1 MGLLRKLLYGN
12 DYDALMSQYEILKKD
27 YERYQLVFPYID
39 EACKR
44 NFRERDKTYY
54 EFHELHHT
62 YRDVVMVIM
71 VNNLAEP
78 IIITGQFHVWRGMLN
93 PIGSDALQL
102 FHLLVDAL
110 EKSGYYM
117 KEKAK
122 EDRDWIRKMI
132 QEAG

>member
-62 YRDVVMVIM
+62 Y
-71 VNNLAEP
+71 
-78 IIITGQFHVWRGMLN
+78 
-93 PIGSDALQL
+93 
-102 FHLLVDAL
+102 
-110 EKSGYYM
+110 
-117 KEKAK
+117 
-122 EDRDWIRKMI
+122 
-132 QEAG
+132 